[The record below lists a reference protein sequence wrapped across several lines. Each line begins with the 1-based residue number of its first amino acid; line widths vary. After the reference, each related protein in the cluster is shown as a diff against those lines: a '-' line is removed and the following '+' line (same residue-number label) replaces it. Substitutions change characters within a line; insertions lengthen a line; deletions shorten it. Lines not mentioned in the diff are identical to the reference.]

1 MANRKDESSSSKK
14 NKEYLGL
21 GESTFTL
28 QNHWTINLKFQK
40 RINSAPI
47 LSELNIKMLDEKS
60 INTSFLQSLN
70 LGELIKSSLKEI
82 NESAKESLD
91 YSYAIKLISNKQN
104 WKNLGNKP
112 LPDINYACTAFV
124 YYCLIIKGTTN
135 VLKEL
140 SSLSNLESTETVKK
154 RISEAKKRKFLIAKK
169 NQNSSKMSY
178 VVTKKCMEVIKKS
191 MKEKGDKK

>member
-1 MANRKDESSSSKK
+1 
-14 NKEYLGL
+14 
-21 GESTFTL
+21 
-28 QNHWTINLKFQK
+28 
-40 RINSAPI
+40 
-47 LSELNIKMLDEKS
+47 MLDEKS

-82 NESAKESLD
+82 NESAEESLD

-124 YYCLIIKGTTN
+124 YYCLIVNGTTN

-140 SSLSNLESTETVKK
+140 SRLSNLESTETVKK

-169 NQNSSKMSY
+169 GQNSSNVSY
-178 VVTKKCMEVIKKS
+178 LVTKKCMEVIKNS
-191 MKEKGDKK
+191 MKEKGNKK